1 MRLKEFARSM
11 NVEGTAAENRKIM
24 VMFCDKR
31 SFVTTAKEL
40 DNYCNIKSPKEI
52 NGIKIGG
59 FIGNYTVVKF
69 NPIVLTDKDAS
80 IPEGN
85 RSVCVEII

>member
-1 MRLKEFARSM
+1 MLLKEFAKSM
-11 NVEGTAAENRKIM
+11 NVKGTAVENLKIM

-31 SFVTTAKEL
+31 NFVTTAKEL
-40 DNYCNIKSPKEI
+40 DYYCNVNPPKEI

-80 IPEGN
+80 MPEYN